1 MENIIDAAA
10 RRLTGLRETAFRG
23 SETGSALCAKP
34 LRQRADCD
42 RRIIVMLVKSRVLG
56 LAAAL
61 AAAAGVLAA
70 DPAAAETKTVRIAK
84 QFGISYL
91 PLTVMEEKKLL
102 EEHGKQLGLDLKTEW
117 VQFTG
122 GPPMNE
128 AIISGNLD
136 FASGGVGP
144 LLTIW
149 SRTRGRLGV
158 KGVAALNSMPL
169 YLNTINPAVK
179 TIKDFT
185 EKDRIALPAVKV
197 SIQAITLQ
205 MAAEKVF
212 GPGQQNKLDALT
224 VTLGHPDGMAQLMG
238 GKSEITAHFTS
249 APFMYQE
256 LADSRVHKVL
266 DSYDVLGGP
275 HTFNV
280 VWATTK
286 YYNDNRKVVQA
297 FIAALDDAMKQIAQ
311 DPAAAAQLWVKNEN
325 SKIPVAEI
333 ERMIRLPENEWTMVP
348 KKIMT
353 YADYMSR
360 SGMITAKPA
369 RWQDVFFED
378 THKLPGS

>member
-1 MENIIDAAA
+1 MRIDV
-10 RRLTGLRETAFRG
+10 
-23 SETGSALCAKP
+23 
-34 LRQRADCD
+34 
-42 RRIIVMLVKSRVLG
+42 VMHKSTF
-56 LAAAL
+56 AL
-61 AAAAGVLAA
+61 AAAVVATALVFGSGPAG
-70 DPAAAETKTVRIAK
+70 AETRTVRIAK

-91 PLTVMEEKKLL
+91 PLTVMEERHLL
-102 EEHGKQLGLDLKTEW
+102 EEHGRQLGLDLKTEW

-149 SRTRGRLGV
+149 AKTRGNLGV
-158 KGVAALNSMPL
+158 KGVAALNAMPL
-169 YLNTINPAVK
+169 WLNTINPAVK
-179 TIKDFT
+179 TIRDFT

-212 GPGQQNKLDALT
+212 GPGQSGKLDALT
-224 VTLGHPDGMAQLMG
+224 VTLGHPDGMAEMMG

-256 LADSRVHKVL
+256 LADRRVHKVL
-266 DSYDVLGGP
+266 DSYEVLGGP

-286 YYNDNRKVVQA
+286 YYNENPKVVEA
-297 FIAALDDAMKQIAQ
+297 FVAALDDAMAQIAKN
-311 DPAAAAQLWVKNEN
+311 PAEAAQLWVKNEH

-348 KKIMT
+348 NKIMD
-353 YADYMSR
+353 YAQFMSR
-360 SGMITAKPA
+360 VGLISAKPA
-369 RWQDVFFED
+369 SWQDVFFD
-378 THKLPGS
+378 PIHKLPGS

>member
-1 MENIIDAAA
+1 MAA
-10 RRLTGLRETAFRG
+10 
-23 SETGSALCAKP
+23 
-34 LRQRADCD
+34 
-42 RRIIVMLVKSRVLG
+42 
-56 LAAAL
+56 
-61 AAAAGVLAA
+61 VLATA
-70 DPAAAETKTVRIAK
+70 IVTLGAPSAGAETRTIRIAK

-102 EEHGKQLGLDLKTEW
+102 EAQGRQMGLDLKTEW
-117 VQFTG
+117 IQFTG

-149 SRTRGRLGV
+149 SKTRGNLGV
-158 KGVAALNSMPL
+158 KGVAALNAMPL
-169 YLNTINPAVK
+169 DLNSNNPDVK

-185 EKDRIALPAVKV
+185 DKDRIALPGVKV
-197 SIQAITLQ
+197 SIQAVTLQ

-212 GPGQQNKLDALT
+212 GRGQYDKLDSLT
-224 VTLGHPDGMAQLMG
+224 VTLSHPDGMAQLLS

-256 LADSRVHKVL
+256 LEDKRIHKVL
-266 DSYDVLGGP
+266 DSYEVLGGA

-280 VWATTK
+280 VWATARLHDENPK
-286 YYNDNRKVVQA
+286 IVQA
-297 FIAALDDAMKQIAQ
+297 FIAALDDAMKQIAK
-311 DPAAAAQLWVKNEN
+311 DPAEAAKVWVKNEN

-348 KKIMT
+348 KRIMS
-353 YADYMSR
+353 YADFMSR
-360 SGMITAKPA
+360 VGLIAAKPA
-369 RWQDVFFED
+369 QWQDVFFD
-378 THKLPGS
+378 DIHKLPGS